1 MKTKEYIS
9 KYNLDKGVNFSHND
23 FISDL
28 TFDFITLLEVGN
40 ATKNIKGYENAV
52 RAIRMKWDAISNKTM
67 GVLPDKLWNY
77 FFATVIAK
85 TRNELFPDIME
96 QRRRDAE
103 ERQKRRREYEEY
115 ERREFGGFGG
125 FDSGFFWD
133 FLLASMMQNRKPIES
148 FKTLGLEE
156 NATSEDVK
164 TAFRQLSMQHH
175 PDKGGNSD
183 KFIEITEAKNKCL
196 AYLS

>member
-1 MKTKEYIS
+1 MKTKEYVS
-9 KYNLDKGVNFSHND
+9 KYNLDKGVNFNHNG

-40 ATKNIKGYENAV
+40 STKNIKGYENAV
-52 RAIRMKWDAISNKTM
+52 RAIRMKWDAISNKTA

-77 FFATVIAK
+77 FYASVIAK
-85 TRNELFPDIME
+85 TRNELFPDVMA
-96 QRRRDAE
+96 QRKKDAE
-103 ERQKRRREYEEY
+103 ERDKRRREYEDF
-115 ERREFGGFGG
+115 ERREFGGFGFG
-125 FDSGFFWD
+125 SGFFWD
-133 FLLASMMQNRKPIES
+133 FLLASMIKDNKPIES
-148 FKTLGLEE
+148 FKVLGLD
-156 NATSEDVK
+156 SEASTDDVK
-164 TAFRQLSMQHH
+164 NAYRQLSMQHH